1 MSCNNHNHEDE
12 VACMLLLLMPMMTH
26 GEAKKVKLNYKERR
40 NTCDIKHINPANNR
54 EYDPYNNQSHE

>member
-1 MSCNNHNHEDE
+1 
-12 VACMLLLLMPMMTH
+12 MPMMTH